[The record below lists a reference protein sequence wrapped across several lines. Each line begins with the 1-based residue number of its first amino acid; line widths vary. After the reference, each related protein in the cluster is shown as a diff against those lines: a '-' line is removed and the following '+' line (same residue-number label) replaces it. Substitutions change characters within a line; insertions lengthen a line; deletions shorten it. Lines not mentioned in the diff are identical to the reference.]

1 MHGRHTRPLSWNA
14 EVIVMVVV
22 RVCVI
27 VLSSLV
33 LVPCAAV
40 AQQASQD
47 QRRGADAIPAN
58 VEPRMFAGDLRA
70 LLRLSETFR
79 SQCERIAADPRLRVH
94 LSVVSTVD
102 GGGRAQT
109 MFRRYPSGTLVADV
123 DVLFGANYREL
134 IAHEFEHIL
143 EQLDG
148 VDLRHEAAGG
158 GAWEVAA
165 GVFETRRATLAGA
178 VVLRETEMMHAHPAA
193 VVSMR

>member
-1 MHGRHTRPLSWNA
+1 MSA
-14 EVIVMVVV
+14 V
-22 RVCVI
+22 RVCVV

-40 AQQASQD
+40 AQQAQD
-47 QRRGADAIPAN
+47 QRRCADAIPAN
-58 VEPRMFAGDLRA
+58 VEARMFVGDLRA
-70 LLRLSETFR
+70 LLRLSDTFR
-79 SQCERIAADPRLRVH
+79 AQCERLAADPRLRVR
-94 LSVVSTVD
+94 LSVVSTVE

-109 MFRRYPSGTLVADV
+109 TFRRYRTGTLVADV

-134 IAHEFEHIL
+134 IAHEFEHII

-148 VDLRHEAAGG
+148 VDLRREAAGG
-158 GAWEVAA
+158 RAWEVAA
-165 GVFETRRATLAGA
+165 GVFETRRASLAGA